1 MLEAKRTCDVNRG
14 NLFVFG
20 FFRGAHSSGVFFEFS
35 TTAQYRGNH
44 DKEKRKTVV
53 AKKRI
58 KLESVFD
65 EGFRQFGQIVK
76 GYDFTKLL
84 KTIGE
89 STPMPGEGIVYVTSE
104 PKLES
109 LPVFKELAQGY
120 FGGMPIQLGYCN
132 GHNTKLNG
140 LEYHR
145 DSEVNIAAADIV
157 VLIGH
162 QADINPDD
170 FTFDTSKIR
179 AFFASAGTAF
189 EFYATTLHYAPCE
202 VSPAGFKV
210 GVVLPRGTNEKKP
223 RRRARTEEDKLLA
236 AANKWL
242 IVHPEAAERGLY
254 TGLVGE
260 NIDVSSVRN
269 K

>member
-1 MLEAKRTCDVNRG
+1 MA
-14 NLFVFG
+14 
-20 FFRGAHSSGVFFEFS
+20 
-35 TTAQYRGNH
+35 
-44 DKEKRKTVV
+44 

-65 EGFRQFGQIVK
+65 ENFREFGKIVK
-76 GYDFTKLL
+76 GYDFSKLL
-84 KTIGE
+84 KAIDE
-89 STPMPGEGIVYVTSE
+89 SVPMPDAGVVYVTSD

-109 LPVFKELAQGY
+109 LPVFKDLTQGY

-145 DSEVNIAAADIV
+145 DSEVNIAATDIV
-157 VLIGH
+157 VFVGR

-170 FTFDTSKIR
+170 FTFDTSKTR
-179 AFFASAGTAF
+179 AFFAPAGTAF

-202 VSPAGFKV
+202 TSPTGFKV
-210 GVVLPRGTNEKKP
+210 GVVLPKGTNEKKP
-223 RRRARTEEDKLLA
+223 RRKTKNGEDKLLA

-242 IVHPEAAERGLY
+242 LVHPEAAGRGLY
-254 TGLVGE
+254 AGLVGE
-260 NIDVSSVRN
+260 NIDVSSVL
-269 K
+269 KK

>member
-1 MLEAKRTCDVNRG
+1 MVDFHQFK
-14 NLFVFG
+14 F
-20 FFRGAHSSGVFFEFS
+20 
-35 TTAQYRGNH
+35 
-44 DKEKRKTVV
+44 KEKRNTVV
-53 AKKRI
+53 AAKKHI

-65 EGFRQFGQIVK
+65 ESFREFGQIVK
-76 GYDFTKLL
+76 GYDFTELL
-84 KTIGE
+84 KTIE
-89 STPMPGEGIVYVTSE
+89 KNTPMPDEGVVYITSE

-109 LPVFKELAQGY
+109 LPVFEDLAQGY

-145 DSEVNIAAADIV
+145 DSEVNIAASDIV
-157 VLIGH
+157 VLIGR
-162 QADINPDD
+162 QTDISPDD
-170 FTFDTSKIR
+170 LTFDTSKTR
-179 AFFASAGTAF
+179 AFFAPAGTAF

-210 GVVLPRGTNEKKP
+210 GVALPRGTNEKKP
-223 RRRARTEEDKLLA
+223 ERAVMTDENKLLA

-242 IVHPEAAERGLY
+242 LVHPEAAEDGLY

-260 NIDVSSVRN
+260 NIDVSSVR
-269 K
+269 KE

>member
-1 MLEAKRTCDVNRG
+1 LA
-14 NLFVFG
+14 
-20 FFRGAHSSGVFFEFS
+20 
-35 TTAQYRGNH
+35 
-44 DKEKRKTVV
+44 

-65 EGFRQFGQIVK
+65 ESFREFGQIVK
-76 GYDFTKLL
+76 GYDFSKLL
-84 KTIGE
+84 KTLDG
-89 STPMPGEGIVYVTSE
+89 STPMPDEGVVYVPSD
-104 PKLES
+104 PKLE
-109 LPVFKELAQGY
+109 LIPVFKDLVKGY

-145 DSEVNIAAADIV
+145 DSEVNIAATDVV
-157 VLIGH
+157 VLVGR
-162 QADINPDD
+162 QSDINPDD
-170 FTFDTSKIR
+170 FTFDTSKTR
-179 AFFASAGTAF
+179 AFFAPAGTAF

-202 VSPAGFKV
+202 AGPAGFKV

-223 RRRARTEEDKLLA
+223 RRKARSEEDKLLA

-242 IVHPEAAERGLY
+242 IVHPEAARHGLY

-260 NIDVSSVRN
+260 NIDVSSIL
-269 K
+269 KK